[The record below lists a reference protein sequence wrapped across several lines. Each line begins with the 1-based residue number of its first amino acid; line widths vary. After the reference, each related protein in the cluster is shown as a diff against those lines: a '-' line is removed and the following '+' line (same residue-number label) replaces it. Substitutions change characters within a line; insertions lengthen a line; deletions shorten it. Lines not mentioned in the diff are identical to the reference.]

1 MFCWRKRKRCARAHD
16 GVARPLSEVE
26 PGKTASVIGVESC
39 GRLMGRLASMGLL
52 PGSLVTVLAS
62 PPGGAVMI
70 SVKGDTLCLGRGM
83 ADKVLV
89 Q

>member
-1 MFCWRKRKRCARAHD
+1 
-16 GVARPLSEVE
+16 
-26 PGKTASVIGVESC
+26 
-39 GRLMGRLASMGLL
+39 MGRLASMGLL